1 MTRTDLRVAL
11 IEDDAD
17 IAFTVRLNL
26 EREGYSVTTFNNGHE
41 GLLGVQQGGF
51 DFLILD
57 LNLPDLDGFT
67 ICRELRRD
75 PATKSLPILMLTAR
89 ISEAD
94 RIMGLELGAD
104 DYLVKPFSVRELL
117 ARIAAILRR
126 AKGSESDSSV
136 YDDGQLRIDG
146 RTLRVYVEGD
156 EVKLAKKELELLWML
171 VRNRPA
177 VVSRDRILSEVW
189 QVAEDVETRT
199 VDAHIRNLRK
209 QIGKDRIKTVIG
221 YGYRFE
227 EECIPSASSSTSRW
241 SSPGRWRGGSARRC
255 ITPESRRRLRSSS
268 PSSLSWRFSSPGR
281 AFFSGPSAAPAISKS

>member
-1 MTRTDLRVAL
+1 MKPRSSGSSRIAV

-17 IAFTVRLNL
+17 LSYTIRLNL
-26 EREGYSVTTFNNGHE
+26 EREGYEVGTFNNGHE
-41 GLLGVQQGGF
+41 GLLAVQHGRF

-67 ICRELRRD
+67 ICRELRRG
-75 PATKSLPILMLTAR
+75 ASTAQLPILMLTAR
-89 ISEAD
+89 ASEQD
-94 RIMGLELGAD
+94 RVTGLELGAD

-126 AKGSESDSSV
+126 SKSSEPESGG
-136 YDDGQLRIDG
+136 YEDGKLRIDS
-146 RTLRVYVEGD
+146 RTLRVYVDGE
-156 EVKLAKKELELLWML
+156 EVKLARKELELLWML

-189 QVAEDVETRT
+189 QMADDVETRT

-209 QIGKDRIKTVIG
+209 KIGKERIHTVIG

-227 EECIPSASSSTSRW
+227 
-241 SSPGRWRGGSARRC
+241 
-255 ITPESRRRLRSSS
+255 
-268 PSSLSWRFSSPGR
+268 
-281 AFFSGPSAAPAISKS
+281 

>member
-1 MTRTDLRVAL
+1 MRPRDAQLRVAV

-17 IAFTVRLNL
+17 IAFTIRLNL
-26 EREGYSVTTFNNGHE
+26 EREGYTATTYSNGHE

-51 DFLILD
+51 DFLVLD

-67 ICRELRRD
+67 ICRELRRFS
-75 PATKSLPILMLTAR
+75 ATSKLPILMLTAR
-89 ISEAD
+89 TSEAD
-94 RIMGLELGAD
+94 RSMGLELGAD
-104 DYLVKPFSVRELL
+104 DYLAKPFSVRELL

-126 AKGSESDSSV
+126 SRGTEPDTAV

-146 RTLRVYVEGD
+146 RTLRVYVDGE

-209 QIGKDRIKTVIG
+209 KIGKDRIQTVIG

-227 EECIPSASSSTSRW
+227 A
-241 SSPGRWRGGSARRC
+241 
-255 ITPESRRRLRSSS
+255 
-268 PSSLSWRFSSPGR
+268 
-281 AFFSGPSAAPAISKS
+281 

>member
-1 MTRTDLRVAL
+1 MSRTETRVAV

-17 IAFTVRLNL
+17 IAFTTRLNL
-26 EREGYSVTTFNNGHE
+26 EREGYSVTHFDNGHE
-41 GLLGVQQGGF
+41 GLLAVQQGGF

-67 ICRELRRD
+67 ICRELRRN
-75 PATKSLPILMLTAR
+75 PASAKLPILMLTAR
-89 ISEAD
+89 TSEAD

-117 ARIAAILRR
+117 ARVAAILRR
-126 AKGSESDSSV
+126 SKGAETDASV
-136 YDDGQLRIDG
+136 YDDGHLRIDG
-146 RTLRVYVEGD
+146 RTLRVYVDNG

-209 QIGKDRIKTVIG
+209 KIGKERIKTVIG

-227 EECIPSASSSTSRW
+227 P
-241 SSPGRWRGGSARRC
+241 
-255 ITPESRRRLRSSS
+255 
-268 PSSLSWRFSSPGR
+268 
-281 AFFSGPSAAPAISKS
+281 

>member
-1 MTRTDLRVAL
+1 MSRTETRVAV

-17 IAFTVRLNL
+17 LRFTIRVNL
-26 EREGYSVTTFNNGHE
+26 EREGYSVATFENGHE

-57 LNLPDLDGFT
+57 LNLPDMDGFT
-67 ICRELRRD
+67 VCRELRRYA
-75 PATKSLPILMLTAR
+75 PTAKLPILMLTAR
-89 ISEAD
+89 TSEAD

-104 DYLVKPFSVRELL
+104 DYLLKPFSVRELL
-117 ARIAAILRR
+117 ARITAILRR
-126 AKGSESDSSV
+126 AKGMDGDAAV
-136 YDDGQLRIDG
+136 YDDGHLRIDG
-146 RTLRVYVEGD
+146 RTLRVYVDGE
-156 EVKLAKKELELLWML
+156 EVKLARKELELLWML

-209 QIGKDRIKTVIG
+209 KIGKDRIQTVIG

-227 EECIPSASSSTSRW
+227 E
-241 SSPGRWRGGSARRC
+241 
-255 ITPESRRRLRSSS
+255 
-268 PSSLSWRFSSPGR
+268 
-281 AFFSGPSAAPAISKS
+281 

>member
-1 MTRTDLRVAL
+1 MSRPDTRIAL

-26 EREGYSVTTFNNGHE
+26 EREGYVVTTFGNGHE
-41 GLLGVQQGGF
+41 GLLGVQQRGF

-67 ICRELRRD
+67 ICRELRRG
-75 PATKSLPILMLTAR
+75 PATSKLPILMLTAR
-89 ISEAD
+89 SSEAD

-117 ARIAAILRR
+117 ARVSAILRR
-126 AKGSESDSSV
+126 SKGGETDAAV
-136 YDDGQLRIDG
+136 YDDGRLRIDG
-146 RTLRVYVEGD
+146 RTLRVYVEGE

-189 QVAEDVETRT
+189 QMADDVETRT

-209 QIGKDRIKTVIG
+209 KIGKDRIRTVIG

-227 EECIPSASSSTSRW
+227 EA
-241 SSPGRWRGGSARRC
+241 
-255 ITPESRRRLRSSS
+255 
-268 PSSLSWRFSSPGR
+268 
-281 AFFSGPSAAPAISKS
+281 

>member
-1 MTRTDLRVAL
+1 MSRREAQLRVAV

-17 IAFTVRLNL
+17 IAFTIRLNL
-26 EREGYSVTTFNNGHE
+26 EREGYAAVTYSNGHE

-67 ICRELRRD
+67 ICRELRRF
-75 PATKSLPILMLTAR
+75 PATSKLPILMLTAR
-89 ISEAD
+89 TSEQD

-117 ARIAAILRR
+117 ARITAILRR
-126 AKGSESDSSV
+126 SKGTDTDAAV
-136 YDDGQLRIDG
+136 YDDGHLRIDG
-146 RTLRVYVEGD
+146 RTLRVYVDGE

-171 VRNRPA
+171 VRNRPS

-189 QVAEDVETRT
+189 QVADDVETRT

-209 QIGKDRIKTVIG
+209 KIGKDRITTVIG

-227 EECIPSASSSTSRW
+227 EQST
-241 SSPGRWRGGSARRC
+241 
-255 ITPESRRRLRSSS
+255 
-268 PSSLSWRFSSPGR
+268 
-281 AFFSGPSAAPAISKS
+281 

>member
-1 MTRTDLRVAL
+1 MNPRSSTSQRVAV
-11 IEDDAD
+11 IEDDPD
-17 IAFTVRLNL
+17 LTFTVRLNL
-26 EREGYSVTTFNNGHE
+26 EREGYAVSTFANGHE

-67 ICRELRRD
+67 ICRELRRGG
-75 PATKSLPILMLTAR
+75 ATAALPILMLTAR
-89 ISEAD
+89 SSEQD

-126 AKGSESDSSV
+126 SRGDEADPTG

-146 RTLRVYVEGD
+146 RTLRVYVAGE
-156 EVKLAKKELELLWML
+156 EVRLAKKELELLWML
-171 VRNRPA
+171 VRNRPS

-189 QVAEDVETRT
+189 QVADDIETRT

-209 QIGKDRIKTVIG
+209 KIGKDRIRTVIG

-227 EECIPSASSSTSRW
+227 
-241 SSPGRWRGGSARRC
+241 
-255 ITPESRRRLRSSS
+255 
-268 PSSLSWRFSSPGR
+268 
-281 AFFSGPSAAPAISKS
+281 PAG

>member
-1 MTRTDLRVAL
+1 MSRPELRVAI

-17 IAFTVRLNL
+17 IAFTIRFNL
-26 EREGYSVTTFNNGHE
+26 EREGYLVTWYRNGHE
-41 GLLGVQQGGF
+41 GLLAVQQSGV

-67 ICRELRRD
+67 ICRELRRH
-75 PATKSLPILMLTAR
+75 PSTSQLPILMLTAR
-89 ISEAD
+89 TSEAD

-117 ARIAAILRR
+117 ARVAAILRR
-126 AKGSESDSSV
+126 AKGPETDNAV
-136 YDDGQLRIDG
+136 YDDGHLRIDG
-146 RTLRVYVEGD
+146 RTLRVYVEGQ

-171 VRNRPA
+171 IRNRPN

-189 QVAEDVETRT
+189 QVADDVETRT

-209 QIGKDRIKTVIG
+209 KIGKDRIQTVIG

-227 EECIPSASSSTSRW
+227 T
-241 SSPGRWRGGSARRC
+241 
-255 ITPESRRRLRSSS
+255 
-268 PSSLSWRFSSPGR
+268 
-281 AFFSGPSAAPAISKS
+281 

>member
-1 MTRTDLRVAL
+1 MSRPELRVAV
-11 IEDDAD
+11 IEDDED
-17 IAFTVRLNL
+17 IAFTTRVNL
-26 EREGYSVTTFNNGHE
+26 EREGYAVSAFRNGHE

-75 PATKSLPILMLTAR
+75 AATSKLPILMLTAR
-89 ISEAD
+89 TSEAD

-104 DYLVKPFSVRELL
+104 DYLLKPFSVRELL
-117 ARIAAILRR
+117 ARIGAILRR
-126 AKGSESDSSV
+126 SKGTETDAAV
-136 YDDGQLRIDG
+136 YDDGKLRIDG
-146 RTLRVYVEGD
+146 RTLRVYVDGE

-171 VRNRPA
+171 VRNRPS

-209 QIGKDRIKTVIG
+209 KIGKERIKTVIG

-227 EECIPSASSSTSRW
+227 A
-241 SSPGRWRGGSARRC
+241 
-255 ITPESRRRLRSSS
+255 
-268 PSSLSWRFSSPGR
+268 
-281 AFFSGPSAAPAISKS
+281 

>member
-1 MTRTDLRVAL
+1 MSRSELRVAV

-17 IAFTVRLNL
+17 IAFTIRVNL
-26 EREGYSVTTFNNGHE
+26 EREGYIVTTYQNGHE
-41 GLLGVQQGGF
+41 GLLAVQQGGQ

-67 ICRELRRD
+67 ICRELRRH
-75 PATKSLPILMLTAR
+75 PATAKLPILMLTAR
-89 ISEAD
+89 TSEAD

-104 DYLVKPFSVRELL
+104 DYLAKPFSVRELL
-117 ARIAAILRR
+117 ARVAAILRR
-126 AKGSESDSSV
+126 AKGGEPDAAV
-136 YDDGQLRIDG
+136 YDDGHLRIDG
-146 RTLRVYVEGD
+146 RTLRVHVDGE

-209 QIGKDRIKTVIG
+209 KIGKDRIQTVIG

-227 EECIPSASSSTSRW
+227 T
-241 SSPGRWRGGSARRC
+241 
-255 ITPESRRRLRSSS
+255 
-268 PSSLSWRFSSPGR
+268 
-281 AFFSGPSAAPAISKS
+281 